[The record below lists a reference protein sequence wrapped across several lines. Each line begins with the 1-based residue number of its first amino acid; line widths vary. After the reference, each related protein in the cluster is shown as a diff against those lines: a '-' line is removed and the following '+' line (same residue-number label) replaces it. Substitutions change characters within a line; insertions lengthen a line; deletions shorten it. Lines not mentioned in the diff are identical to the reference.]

1 MGEYSTS
8 TGSSAGENGIKRI
21 PMNSVWTAVE
31 NCMAKKDY
39 ATAKAVLAEAGREA
53 ASYGDLSGQLQ
64 VLHERIALTRRL
76 GEFKE
81 CDSLCNRAQEVL
93 TQLNMQST
101 PAAAKIYINIADTL
115 ILEER
120 YRDAIRFLEPACAI
134 LKGHEETSK
143 SPALAGACNSLG
155 LALTAIGEYEAASK
169 QYEEALAVL
178 LANPACILDTAT
190 THVNLAH
197 LISVWTNDEEE
208 VNSNLITAFKLLDSK
223 DLAHDYR
230 YADTCLS
237 CAESFEYF
245 GFFLYKNQLRK
256 RAADVYGENE

>member
-8 TGSSAGENGIKRI
+8 TGSSAGDNGIKRI
-21 PMNSVWTAVE
+21 PMNSVWAAVE

-39 ATAKAVLAEAGREA
+39 VTAKAVLAEAGREA
-53 ASYGDLSGQLQ
+53 ASYGDLPGQLQ

-81 CDSLCNRAQEVL
+81 CDALCNRAQEVL

-101 PAAAKIYINIADTL
+101 PAAAKVFINIADTL

-120 YRDAIRFLEPACAI
+120 YRDAIRFLEPACSI
-134 LKGHEETSK
+134 LRSSAETAK

-155 LALTAIGEYEAASK
+155 IALTAIGRYEKAFK
-169 QYEEALAVL
+169 RYEEALSVL
-178 LANPACILDTAT
+178 LANPTCILDTAT

-256 RAADVYGENE
+256 RAADVYGEDE

>member
-8 TGSSAGENGIKRI
+8 TGSSAGESGVKRI

-81 CDSLCNRAQEVL
+81 CDHLCNNAQEVL

-120 YRDAIRFLEPACAI
+120 YRDAIRFLEPACVI
-134 LKGHEETSK
+134 LRAGEDTVK
-143 SPALAGACNSLG
+143 SPALAGAYNSLG
-155 LALTAIGEYEAASK
+155 LALTAVGEYEKASGM
-169 QYEEALAVL
+169 YDEALSIL
-178 LANPACILDTAT
+178 LANPANILDTAT
-190 THVNLAH
+190 THVNVAH
-197 LISVWTNDEEE
+197 LTSVWTNDEEE
-208 VNSNLITAFKLLDSK
+208 VNKNLITAYKLLDSK

-245 GFFLYKNQLRK
+245 GFFLYKNELRK
-256 RAADVYGENE
+256 RAAAVYGEDQ